1 MAAYPR
7 LHTVNGQAT
16 QAELNAG
23 LTIVKP
29 RPGRSRVV
37 VDAWLRANGGDV
49 KTATAL
55 KVTDTT
61 TGTVACS
68 FATAA
73 MTTAAGIVKI
83 GATNTT
89 ATNLLVQLGGGE
101 GLKLSA
107 TGALDAQTTSV
118 DYCIKFVNVGP

>member
-7 LHTVNGQAT
+7 LHTVQGSISRAD
-16 QAELNAG
+16 LNSG

-29 RPGRSRVV
+29 RDGRSRIV
-37 VDAWLRANGGDV
+37 VDAWLRAIGGDV
-49 KTATAL
+49 KTATAI

-61 TGTVACS
+61 SGTTACS

-73 MTTAAGIVKI
+73 MTVAAGIVRI
-83 GATNTT
+83 GASNTT
-89 ATNLLVQLGGGE
+89 ATNLLAQLGGGE

-107 TGALDAQTTSV
+107 TGTLDAQTTSM
-118 DYCIKFVNVGP
+118 DYCVKFVNV